1 MSRLTSVLAVSVA
14 FLATITATTPAIS
27 NDTATIPDH
36 FFSQWTIS
44 KNCTELDKPGHAQ
57 PQQVYRIAR
66 ASQDAATGTYLFEAV
81 TANGLP
87 WAAGWQGTRLQY
99 RAGVRLAQAPAEF
112 QCTPGQSASNAFL
125 AISNYV
131 QTAEPYYPYEHWYA
145 LITIDG
151 SPHHMMIFPT
161 TTKGVSNAVIMLQS
175 AGGDAVLLDHD
186 GTIHSDNF

>member
-1 MSRLTSVLAVSVA
+1 MSRTTSVLAVSLA
-14 FLATITATTPAIS
+14 FVATIMVTAPAKS
-27 NDTATIPDH
+27 GNTATIPDH

-57 PQQVYRIAR
+57 PQQVYRISR
-66 ASQDAATGTYLFEAV
+66 ASQDAGSGTYLFETV
-81 TANGLP
+81 TANGQA
-87 WAAGWQGTRLQY
+87 WAGGWQGIRLQY
-99 RAGVRLAQAPAEF
+99 RTGARLAQAPAEF

-161 TTKGVSNAVIMLQS
+161 TTQGVSNAVIMLQS
-175 AGGDAVLLDHD
+175 AGGDAVTLDHD
-186 GTIHSDNF
+186 GTIHSDN